1 MATSASYYKDLKTVD
16 QPATCPSDVHKS
28 LRTINRLAD
37 ILPLLRLELELHLKN
52 DGREE
57 QSAATGIVMACEMSL
72 EVARG
77 WVHEATKTKYDI
89 LEWEKLREKGN
100 GSLNGRVWEFPR
112 QEMRN

>member
-1 MATSASYYKDLKTVD
+1 LG
-16 QPATCPSDVHKS
+16 
-28 LRTINRLAD
+28 
-37 ILPLLRLELELHLKN
+37 LELELHLKN